1 MLSSP
6 WSDASS
12 VLPRP
17 TSLLISYARVM
28 GEMAILTM
36 SFLTFP
42 VAHNSVWESVFGVP
56 FDRSQ
61 ILSDFHYSAYHLYDH
76 YLSAACYCK
85 RSYAISNMHFDY
97 TKRFRAI
104 KYHRMMGVLFWIFA
118 TFHMLLFQIKWI
130 QKGVLVQNAWSQVP
144 WLRMPR
150 FYGLL
155 TLTITF
161 SLSFLFILLL
171 LLLTALTFLYECPLS
186 SSLCPISQSLLLT
199 LRGPSFFTSPY
210 YSYNFL

>member
-1 MLSSP
+1 
-6 WSDASS
+6 
-12 VLPRP
+12 
-17 TSLLISYARVM
+17 M

-76 YLSAACYCK
+76 YLSAAYYCK
-85 RSYAISNMHFDY
+85 RSYAMPNMHFDY
-97 TKRFRAI
+97 TERNRAI

-144 WLRMPR
+144 
-150 FYGLL
+150 
-155 TLTITF
+155 
-161 SLSFLFILLL
+161 
-171 LLLTALTFLYECPLS
+171 
-186 SSLCPISQSLLLT
+186 
-199 LRGPSFFTSPY
+199 
-210 YSYNFL
+210 